1 MDPLQL
7 YQQLLTLLQDQFAFT
22 VTNTL
27 QNATINDVMTVLNLG
42 DKGLQYME
50 HLTLDQNVKNTIEAK
65 NEAMQQAIQA
75 VVANA
80 EKTNVELQQQ
90 LKELTMQHKALQEN
104 NKNAEELMALKLKK
118 PS

>member
-7 YQQLLTLLQDQFAFT
+7 YQQLLTLLQDRFAFT
-22 VTNTL
+22 ITNTL
-27 QNATINDVMTVLNLG
+27 QNATVNDVMTVLNLG

-75 VVANA
+75 PSLCII
-80 EKTNVELQQQ
+80 ELSYTNN
-90 LKELTMQHKALQEN
+90 QHSPETHV
-104 NKNAEELMALKLKK
+104 
-118 PS
+118 